1 MRQWWKMVA
10 LGAVAT
16 MVVATPAAA
25 LGGNGDETPQRTTER
40 VAERVMDQNQ
50 ARFGQPDVTQLG
62 DQDMDQARDRLQR
75 RDGTGTNCTADC
87 DGDQARDRDRD
98 QARDQLRDRTGE
110 NCSGDCEDAAS
121 GDRDRLRQ
129 RLHDCGDGCE
139 VAWQLAQAYGWT
151 MHVAI

>member
-25 LGGNGDETPQRTTER
+25 LGGEGDDTPQRTTEQ
-40 VAERVMDQNQ
+40 VTERVMDQNQ
-50 ARFGQPDVTQLG
+50 NRFGQPDVTEFG
-62 DQDMDQARDRLQR
+62 DRDMDLQRDRLQL
-75 RDGTGTNCTADC
+75 RDGTGDNCVADC

-98 QARDQLRDRTGE
+98 QLRDGTGDNCVADCESDTPCDRDQ
-110 NCSGDCEDAAS
+110 
-121 GDRDRLRQ
+121 LRQ
-129 RLHDCGDGCE
+129 RLHDCDDGCE
-139 VAWQLAQAYGWT
+139 IAWHFAHAHGWT